1 MALRPPLSNLYKT
14 MQHVLDAK
22 NKMLGRIAGEV
33 AHILQGK
40 HSPDYQANKVI
51 TDTVLV
57 KNASLMG
64 VSGGKETKKIY
75 YRHTGY
81 MGHLR
86 ESSYEQEF
94 KKSPTE
100 VLRKAVFNM
109 LPKNFIRQDRLN
121 QLTIEK

>member
-1 MALRPPLSNLYKT
+1 
-14 MQHVLDAK
+14 MQHVIDAK
-22 NKMLGRIAGEV
+22 GKMLGRIAGVV

-40 HSPDYQANKVI
+40 HSAEYQANKVI

-121 QLTIEK
+121 QLIIEK

>member
-1 MALRPPLSNLYKT
+1 
-14 MQHVLDAK
+14 MQHIIDGK
-22 NKMLGRIAGEV
+22 NKILGRVAGEV

-40 HSPDYQANKVI
+40 HSAEYQPNKVI

-57 KNASLMG
+57 RNASLIA
-64 VSGGKETKKIY
+64 VSGGKEIKKIY

-121 QLTIEK
+121 QLIIEK

>member
-1 MALRPPLSNLYKT
+1 MAPLPPASNSYKY
-14 MQHVLDAK
+14 MQHTLDAK
-22 NKMLGRIAGEV
+22 NKILGRIAGEA

-40 HSPDYQANKVI
+40 QSASYQPNKVT

-57 KNASLMG
+57 KNAALMI
-64 VSGGKETKKIY
+64 VSGGKETKKTY

-86 ESSYEQEF
+86 ESSYESEF

-100 VLRKAVFNM
+100 VLRKAIFNM

-121 QLTIEK
+121 RLTIEK

>member
-1 MALRPPLSNLYKT
+1 
-14 MQHVLDAK
+14 MQHILDAK

-40 HSPDYQANKVI
+40 HSPSYQPNAVI

-57 KNASLMG
+57 KNASLMS
-64 VSGGKETKKIY
+64 VSGGKEVKKTY

-86 ESSYEQEF
+86 ETSYEQEF
-94 KKSPTE
+94 KKSPME

-121 QLTIEK
+121 RLIIEK

>member
-1 MALRPPLSNLYKT
+1 

-22 NKMLGRIAGEV
+22 NKILGRIAGEV

-40 HSPDYQANKVI
+40 HSATYQPNKVT
-51 TDTVLV
+51 TDTVVV
-57 KNASLMG
+57 KNASLII
-64 VSGGKETKKIY
+64 VSGGKETKKTY

-86 ESSYEQEF
+86 ESSYESAF

-121 QLTIEK
+121 RLTIEK

>member
-1 MALRPPLSNLYKT
+1 

-22 NKMLGRIAGEV
+22 NKMLGRVAGEV

-40 HSPDYQANKVI
+40 NSAGYQKNKVI

-121 QLTIEK
+121 QLIIEK

>member
-1 MALRPPLSNLYKT
+1 

-40 HSPDYQANKVI
+40 HSAAYQPNKVI

-57 KNASLMG
+57 KNASLMT
-64 VSGGKETKKIY
+64 VSGGKEVKKIY

-121 QLTIEK
+121 QLVIEK

>member
-1 MALRPPLSNLYKT
+1 
-14 MQHVLDAK
+14 MQHILDAK
-22 NKMLGRIAGEV
+22 NKILGRIAGEA

-40 HSPDYQANKVI
+40 QSVSYQPNKV
-51 TDTVLV
+51 TMDTVVV
-57 KNASLMG
+57 KNASLMI
-64 VSGGKETKKIY
+64 VSGGKETKKTY

-86 ESSYEQEF
+86 ERSYESAF

-100 VLRKAVFNM
+100 VLRKAIFNM

-121 QLTIEK
+121 RLIIEK

>member
-1 MALRPPLSNLYKT
+1 

-22 NKMLGRIAGEV
+22 NKILGRIAGEA

-40 HSPDYQANKVI
+40 HAADYQPNKVI
-51 TDTVLV
+51 MDTVLV
-57 KNASLMG
+57 KNASLMT
-64 VSGGKETKKIY
+64 VSGGKEVKKIY

-86 ESSYEQEF
+86 ESLYEQEF

-100 VLRKAVFNM
+100 VLRKAIFNM

-121 QLTIEK
+121 RLIIEK